1 MADLPD
7 SDVDRPLAGIRIID
21 AVDGELQN
29 TGRILADL
37 GADVVRIETSG
48 LPGAGIRGVTVNGR
62 NLTSALKNAGKRRV
76 ALDLTSDEG
85 REEFAQ
91 LAASADVVI
100 RDGSAWE
107 WADRGL
113 SAAALRAANPRLVV
127 VEMSDFGSFGDRSSW
142 RATADVHAALSTV
155 LSRSGLPD
163 AAEPLLPPEFLA
175 YESAAVQAAWVVMLE
190 LAHVRATG
198 DGDTAD
204 FSVQEA
210 LIQILDPVFGIGG
223 SARAGVPLSDLPRGR
238 PDARHLYPIFRAKD
252 GWVRIC
258 VLAKRQWLGMF
269 EWLGRPDEF
278 ADPKYENTQVRF
290 GAAANLYPRIGE
302 LFAGL
307 TMEEAVEQGQQLGV
321 PTAAVADAADV
332 LAEPAFRENGS
343 FAPAPELGDGAVAH
357 AGWFEIDDERVGAQV
372 ITDAGSGPEA
382 RTGARFASVP
392 DARPGRLPFEGL
404 RVLDLGVIVVGAEL
418 GRLFA
423 DYGADV
429 IKIESSSFPDGS
441 RQSPG
446 GEIITESASWGMR
459 NKRSLGLNLRSD
471 EGRRIFA
478 DLVAVSDV
486 ILTNFKPGTL
496 ASLGFDMETLT
507 TLNPGIILS
516 ESSAFGNHGSWSR
529 RLGYGPLVRASA
541 GLSKL
546 WSYPGSDDGFSDAIT
561 IFPDHVVARLNAVAI
576 VALLL
581 RRDRSG
587 RGGRVS
593 TAQVDAIFGG
603 MADWLA
609 AESLRPGAGLR
620 ATGNDRDGDAF
631 RGVFASAGDD
641 EWLVVDA
648 QGDDRF
654 AAAARVIG
662 RPDLVSDPELA
673 TAGQRW
679 SHRDRLRSLLASW
692 SAERTGAEAA
702 AALQAAGVP
711 AAPMLRL
718 DDVQADAHLRVR
730 GVFGHLLQ
738 PQLPEPLPANLGEA
752 RTTTLAGP
760 RLAPAPL
767 PAEHT
772 RSVLEEVLGL
782 PAEDM
787 QRLLDAGDLEEH
799 PSVVAGAPTA
809 VPAL

>member
-1 MADLPD
+1 MAELP
-7 SDVDRPLAGIRIID
+7 SPEVDRPLAGVRIID
-21 AVDGELQN
+21 AVDGALQN
-29 TGRILADL
+29 VGRILADL
-37 GADVVRIETSG
+37 GAEVLRIEE
-48 LPGAGIRGVTVNGR
+48 PGGSSARTEGVTIDGR
-62 NLTSALKNAGKRRV
+62 NLTFALKNAGKRRV
-76 ALDLTSDEG
+76 EINLETDIG
-85 REEFAQ
+85 RDEFAQ
-91 LAASADVVI
+91 LAASADAVI
-100 RDGSAWE
+100 RDGSAWQ

-113 SAAALRAANPRLVV
+113 SGAALRAMNPRLVV

-142 RATADVHAALSTV
+142 RATPDVHAALSTV

-163 AAEPLLPPEFLA
+163 VTEPLLPPEFLA

-198 DGDTAD
+198 EGDTAD
-204 FSVQEA
+204 FSVQEG

-238 PDARHLYPIFRAKD
+238 PDSRHLYPIFRAKD

-258 VLAKRQWLGMF
+258 VLAKRQWQGMF

-278 ADPKYENTQVRF
+278 ADPKYDNTQIRF
-290 GAAANLYPRIGE
+290 SAAATLYPRIGQ

-307 TMEEAVEQGQQLGV
+307 TMEEAVEQGQRLGV
-321 PTAAVADAADV
+321 PTAAVAEAADV
-332 LAEPAFRENGS
+332 LGEPAFHENGS
-343 FAPAPELGDGAVAH
+343 FAPAPELGEGAIAH
-357 AGWFEIDDERVGAQV
+357 TGWFEVDDARIGAQATDDEASDLPVR
-372 ITDAGSGPEA
+372 AG
-382 RTGARFASVP
+382 TQLASIP

-429 IKIESSSFPDGS
+429 IKVESSSFPDGS

-446 GEIITESASWGMR
+446 GEIITEGASWGLR

-496 ASLGFDMETLT
+496 ASLGFDMETLSA
-507 TLNPGIILS
+507 LNPGIILS

-546 WSYPGSDDGFSDAIT
+546 WSYPHSEDGFSDAIT

-581 RRDRSG
+581 RRDRTG
-587 RGGRVS
+587 RGGSVS

-609 AESLRPGAGLR
+609 AESLQPGAGLR
-620 ATGNDRDGDAF
+620 ATGNDRGEDAF

-648 QGDDRF
+648 VGDDRF
-654 AAAARVIG
+654 AAVARIIG
-662 RPDLVSDPELA
+662 RPDLVTDPDLA
-673 TAGQRW
+673 TATQRW
-679 SHRDRLRSLLASW
+679 AHRVDLREVLASW
-692 SAERTGAEAA
+692 AAERNGAAAA

-711 AAPMLRL
+711 AGPMLRL
-718 DDVQADAHLRVR
+718 DDIQSDAHLRVR
-730 GVFGHLLQ
+730 GVFGRLVQ

-752 RTTTLAGP
+752 RTVALPNP
-760 RLAPAPL
+760 RLGPAPL

-772 RSVLEEVLGL
+772 RAVLDEVLGL
-782 PAEDM
+782 PADEVD
-787 QRLLDAGDLEEH
+787 QLLAAGDLEEH
-799 PSVVAGAPTA
+799 PSVSADVAAATA
-809 VPAL
+809 A

>member
-1 MADLPD
+1 MADVPGPD
-7 SDVDRPLAGIRIID
+7 IDRPLAGFRIVD
-21 AVDGELQN
+21 AVDGALQN
-29 TGRILADL
+29 VGRILADL
-37 GADVVRIETSG
+37 GAEVVRIEE
-48 LPGAGIRGVTVNGR
+48 PGGSSARRAGVTTAGR
-62 NLTSALKNAGKRRV
+62 NLTFALKNAGKHRV
-76 ALDLTSDEG
+76 ELDLDTGGG
-85 REEFAQ
+85 RDAFAQ
-91 LAASADVVI
+91 LAATADAVI
-100 RDGSAWE
+100 RDGSAWH

-127 VEMSDFGSFGDRSSW
+127 VELSDFGSFGDRSSW
-142 RATADVHAALSTV
+142 QATPDVHAALSTV

-198 DGDTAD
+198 EGDTAD
-204 FSVQEA
+204 FSVQEG

-238 PDARHLYPIFRAKD
+238 PDSRHLYPIFRAKD

-258 VLAKRQWLGMF
+258 VLAKRQWQGMF
-269 EWLGRPDEF
+269 EWLGRPSEF
-278 ADPKYENTQVRF
+278 ADPRYDDTQVRF
-290 GAAANLYPRIGE
+290 GAAATLYPRIGQ
-302 LFAGL
+302 LFAHL

-332 LAEPAFRENGS
+332 LGEPAFRENGS
-343 FAPAPELGDGAVAH
+343 FAAAPGLGEGAVAH
-357 AGWFEIDDERVGAQV
+357 TGWFEIDDVRIGAQ
-372 ITDAGSGPEA
+372 TTEDEA
-382 RTGARFASVP
+382 SALPSWSTAPHASIP

-446 GEIITESASWGMR
+446 GEIITEGASWGLR

-471 EGRRIFA
+471 EGRRLFA
-478 DLVAVSDV
+478 GLVAESDI

-507 TLNPGIILS
+507 TLNPRVILS

-546 WSYPGSDDGFSDAIT
+546 WSYPDVEDGFSDAIT

-581 RRDRSG
+581 RRDRTG

-609 AESLRPGAGLR
+609 AESLQPGAGLR
-620 ATGNDRDGDAF
+620 ASGNDRGGDAF
-631 RGVFASAGDD
+631 RGVYASAGDD

-654 AAAARVIG
+654 AAVARIIG
-662 RPDLVSDPELA
+662 RPDLVADPELV
-673 TAGQRW
+673 TGEQRW
-679 SHRDRLRSLLASW
+679 ARRRELRAVLASW
-692 SAERTGAEAA
+692 AAERSGTDAA

-711 AAPMLRL
+711 AGPMLRL
-718 DDVQADAHLRVR
+718 DDVQTDPHLRVR
-730 GVFGHLLQ
+730 GVFGRLVQ

-752 RTTTLAGP
+752 RTAVLADP
-760 RLAPAPL
+760 KLAPAPL
-767 PAEHT
+767 AAEHT
-772 RSVLEEVLGL
+772 RAVLEEVLGL
-782 PAEDM
+782 PAAKV

-799 PSVVAGAPTA
+799 PSMTADVAAL
-809 VPAL
+809 PAA

>member
-1 MADLPD
+1 MADLE
-7 SDVDRPLAGIRIID
+7 VDLPLTGLRIID
-21 AVDGELQN
+21 AVNGPLQN
-29 TGRILADL
+29 VGRILADL
-37 GADVVRIETSG
+37 GAEVVRVEE
-48 LPGAGIRGVTVNGR
+48 PGGSSARREGVIVDGR
-62 NLTSALKNAGKRRV
+62 NLTFALKNAGKRRV
-76 ALDLTSDEG
+76 EIDVATEEG
-85 REEFAQ
+85 RGAFAE

-100 RDGSAWE
+100 RDGSAWQ

-142 RATADVHAALSTV
+142 QATPDVHAALSTV

-163 AAEPLLPPEFLA
+163 VTEPLLPPEFLA

-198 DGDTAD
+198 EGDTAD
-204 FSVQEA
+204 FSVQEG

-223 SARAGVPLSDLPRGR
+223 SARAGVPLRDLPRGR
-238 PDARHLYPIFRAKD
+238 PDSRHLYPIFRAKD

-258 VLAKRQWLGMF
+258 VLAKRQWQGMF
-269 EWLGRPDEF
+269 EWLGRPAEF
-278 ADPKYENTQVRF
+278 ADPRYDDTQVRF
-290 GAAANLYPRIGE
+290 GAVATLYPRIGQ

-332 LAEPAFRENGS
+332 LGEAAFHESGS
-343 FAPAPELGDGAVAH
+343 FAPAPALGEGAVAH
-357 AGWFEIDDERVGAQV
+357 TGWFEIDDVRA
-372 ITDAGSGPEA
+372 
-382 RTGARFASVP
+382 GARWAEEGATDLTAKSTPGLVSVH
-392 DARPGRLPFEGL
+392 DARPGRLPFEGM

-446 GEIITESASWGMR
+446 GELITEGASWGMR
-459 NKRSLGLNLRSD
+459 NKRSLGLNLRTE

-478 DLVAVSDV
+478 DLVTASDI

-496 ASLGFDMETLT
+496 ASLGFDMETLRS
-507 TLNPGIILS
+507 LNPAIILS
-516 ESSAFGNHGSWSR
+516 ESSAFGNHGPWSR

-546 WSYPGSDDGFSDAIT
+546 WSYPGNEDGFSDAIT

-576 VALLL
+576 VSLLL
-581 RRDRSG
+581 RRDRTG

-603 MADWLA
+603 IADWLA
-609 AESLRPGAGLR
+609 AESLQTGAGLR

-631 RGVFASAGDD
+631 RGVFASRGDD

-648 QGDDRF
+648 RGDDRF
-654 AAAARVIG
+654 AAVARIIG
-662 RPDLVSDPELA
+662 RPDLAAAPHLA
-673 TAGQRW
+673 TADERW
-679 SHRDRLRSLLASW
+679 AHRVELRAVLASW
-692 SAERTGAEAA
+692 SAERTGTDAA

-718 DDVQADAHLRVR
+718 DDLQTDAHLRTR
-730 GVFGHLLQ
+730 GVFGRLVQ
-738 PQLPEPLPANLGEA
+738 PQLPEPLPTNLGEA
-752 RTTTLAGP
+752 RTESLADP
-760 RLAPAPL
+760 RLTPAPL

-772 RSVLEEVLGL
+772 RSVLEDVLGL
-782 PAEDM
+782 PAEEIE
-787 QRLLDAGDLEEH
+787 RLLAAGDLEEH
-799 PSVVAGAPTA
+799 PAAAPHVVATAPA
-809 VPAL
+809 V